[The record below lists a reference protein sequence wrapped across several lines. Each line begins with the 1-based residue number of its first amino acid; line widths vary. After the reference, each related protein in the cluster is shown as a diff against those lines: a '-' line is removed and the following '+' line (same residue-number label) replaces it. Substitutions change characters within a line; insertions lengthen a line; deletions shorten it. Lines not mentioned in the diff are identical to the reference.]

1 MTGTQNSDRNIT
13 QQVQNRL
20 AARGL
25 SSSCRVNVSTQNG
38 QVTLTGLVK
47 QAHQK
52 EMASRVA
59 SAIPGVRRVIDQL
72 TVQPTIKF

>member
-1 MTGTQNSDRNIT
+1 MAGTQNSDRNIT

-25 SSSCRVNVSTQNG
+25 SSSCRVNVSTENG
-38 QVTLTGLVK
+38 LVTLTGLVR
-47 QAHQK
+47 QLHQK
-52 EMASRVA
+52 VMAVRVA
-59 SAIPGVRRVIDQL
+59 SAISGVRRVIDQL